1 MLDAHDFITLRDANE
16 SGPLFRIRGAGLG
29 DFELDDSI
37 SFEGV
42 ESINPTTGEPTGQE
56 LRVACR
62 GYDATRQMLV
72 IETQLITKGPYR
84 NASNLPAANARV
96 TNHSKTNLTRCCVRP
111 CNNLGYPDLI
121 GDAVFM
127 CGPHR
132 LQMTTQLDQAGSN
145 GDKRAAIL
153 HRFYP
158 ASLPTTVKDG
168 QLWRRKSD
176 STTWR
181 VFQIVFGHVYLRQEA
196 PPNPTGKY
204 TMRRESEHHF
214 VDGKEWEL
222 VDEKNP
228 TQERPRPSLLIPAFL
243 DPLGTSRTLF
253 NPQQTYDEFVNRM
266 AQKPEEPAAAEP
278 APNTREY
285 ANLHFGARALTGPLT
300 MPLAA
305 IETKA
310 RVWRPTAQHCDFAY
324 GRVGR
329 VVREDGMVGVL
340 YDGASH
346 VMQYRDEDNFA
357 YVPFE

>member
-1 MLDAHDFITLRDANE
+1 MI
-16 SGPLFRIRGAGLG
+16 P
-29 DFELDDSI
+29 
-37 SFEGV
+37 
-42 ESINPTTGEPTGQE
+42 
-56 LRVACR
+56 
-62 GYDATRQMLV
+62 
-72 IETQLITKGPYR
+72 
-84 NASNLPAANARV
+84 
-96 TNHSKTNLTRCCVRP
+96 CCVRP
-111 CNNLGYPDLI
+111 CDNSGEPDLI
-121 GDAVFM
+121 GATVYM
-127 CGPHR
+127 CDVHR
-132 LQMTTQLDQAGSN
+132 AQMTALLEKAGGNVSA
-145 GDKRAAIL
+145 RCAIL
-153 HRFYP
+153 STFYP
-158 ASLPTTVKDG
+158 RGSLAHLPTPCDG

-266 AQKPEEPAAAEP
+266 AKKPEEPAAAEP

-310 RVWRPTAQHCDFAY
+310 RVWRPTAQQCDFAY

-329 VVREDGMVGVL
+329 VVREDGKVGVL